1 MSDHQMFSLNG
12 LHQTLKQRL
21 FAWRMGAWE
30 ALLGDMGHEKV
41 LQKGVEASDE
51 GNIRG
56 DMGVEALNECN
67 IEGVRM
73 VMHL

>member
-1 MSDHQMFSLNG
+1 
-12 LHQTLKQRL
+12 
-21 FAWRMGAWE
+21 MGAWE